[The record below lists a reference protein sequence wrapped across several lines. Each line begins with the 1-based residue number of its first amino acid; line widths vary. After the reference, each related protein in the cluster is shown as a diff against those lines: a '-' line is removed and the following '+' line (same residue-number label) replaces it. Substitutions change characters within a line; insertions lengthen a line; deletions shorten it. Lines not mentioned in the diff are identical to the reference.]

1 VSTITPS
8 TTMAGGSPG
17 TRTLNLRIK
26 SPSHGG
32 CRRFS
37 SPCEMVHRRRS
48 APLFG
53 LPKLVFA
60 LHRLRRARV
69 EIASRARGG
78 CKCRVG
84 VKFATSCADHR
95 HFTDQATRLPDFIQR
110 YGSGGRRSCWHR
122 RPAGPEGLDDLGPRV
137 WGGARTKTALRLQRF
152 APKSGEDME
161 VRLFESR
168 YFPPRLGAVRHV
180 GWWMEF

>member
-1 VSTITPS
+1 MGVVDASRVLAKWCIV
-8 TTMAGGSPG
+8 AGQHHCSDSQS
-17 TRTLNLRIK
+17 L
-26 SPSHGG
+26 
-32 CRRFS
+32 S
-37 SPCEMVHRRRS
+37 SLCIV
-48 APLFG
+48 
-53 LPKLVFA
+53 
-60 LHRLRRARV
+60 LRRARV

-137 WGGARTKTALRLQRF
+137 WGGARTKTALRLQRS

-180 GWWMEF
+180 GWWIKF